1 MLYNIIVA
9 PIEYIVGWIFMFII
23 NKISSIGVIGA
34 ICGVSVC
41 VNILALPLYN
51 IAESIQ
57 EKERQ
62 INKKMEP
69 RVKRIKKG
77 FKGDEQFMILS
88 EYYRQNNY
96 HPLYALRGSLS
107 ILIEI
112 PFFIAAY
119 NYLSASEIL
128 KEASFWI
135 FSNLGEA
142 DRMFSLTLGSLIIP
156 INILPILMTAINF
169 VSGYIYTKNA
179 TTRDKIQLYAL
190 GLVFLVLLYN
200 SPSGLVIYWILNN
213 IFSLVKTIVLK
224 TKHPGRFLHA
234 FLSLGLIAF
243 AWKFRDASER
253 SRFYLVAVVAF
264 LFTSAPLFMALLKKS
279 DITEKAGRITAK
291 SRSTGKYFILTL
303 MSGLALAFLCGFL
316 LPSSTIA
323 TSPEEFSYLGSISKP
338 TQYVWSTLWFFTGLF
353 VFWPCCIYKMFGD
366 KVRKWESALLF
377 TVFVVA
383 LFDAFVF
390 KGEYGT
396 LNTQFFVE
404 DSTNLDAISTGYKV
418 APILI
423 GGAVLILFILMDYFG
438 KTGILT
444 LLCLSVAIGEI
455 GLSMAKMNTISKT
468 FKKYT
473 ASLEANKEEAYDED
487 EIESVYHLS
496 KEGKNVVVL
505 FLDRA
510 LNYFLPYAIEEVPE
524 LKDQLRGF
532 VDYPNTVS
540 FGGNT
545 TLASPPMM
553 GGYEYTPEKMNESDE
568 LLRDL
573 HNEATLVAP
582 VIFRDAGY
590 CVTITDPPF
599 PNYSWR
605 EDLSVIRSEEG
616 INTTNLYAKY
626 SRLYFRT
633 TGIKNSDE
641 DKSAG
646 TKREAIN
653 FSILQILPPFFRYT
667 FEVSCREL
675 NDQDFHDYINSFSA
689 LFFFDDL
696 TDFTEEGNTYT
707 FIGNDSTHQPVPLD
721 STLLKSA
728 ENSDRF
734 ISNFPTTNEETY
746 EHYSVF
752 VASLRAVGEWL
763 DWLRENDC
771 YDNSRIII
779 VADHGHAIGDG
790 EGIAPVASAFNP
802 LFLYKDFNADD
813 ELRYDDTFMTNADTI
828 LLATE
833 GLDDI
838 SYINPFTGNEFAA
851 DKDNGVNSYF
861 IYGNEW
867 NAPALYDSYKFTLDD
882 NLGWHVENGDMFS
895 AENWTNLSVWKRE
908 MSE

>member
-1 MLYNIIVA
+1 MIYSIIIA
-9 PIEYIVGWIFMFII
+9 PIEAVVDWIFSFIL
-23 NKISSIGVIGA
+23 NKIPSLGVIGA

-383 LFDAFVF
+383 LVDAFVF
-390 KGEYGT
+390 KGEYGK
-396 LNTQFFVE
+396 LNTQFYVE
-404 DSTNLDAISTGYKV
+404 DSNTLDSITMLYKTGPLLV
-418 APILI
+418 AAAAFASFL
-423 GGAVLILFILMDYFG
+423 VVDYFG
-438 KTGILT
+438 KTGIAA
-444 LLCLSVAIGEI
+444 LLCFSVTIGEA
-455 GLSMAKMNTISKT
+455 GLGTVKLNTINRK
-468 FKKYT
+468 FNEYT
-473 ASLEANKEEAYDED
+473 ELISTNESAAKPTDEV
-487 EIESVYHLS
+487 ESVYHLS
-496 KEGKNVVVL
+496 KDGKNVVVL

-510 LNYFLPYAIEEVPE
+510 FNGFLPYTLEAIPE
-524 LKDQLRGF
+524 LKEQLSGF
-532 VDYPNTVS
+532 VYYPNTVS

-545 TLASPPMM
+545 TFASPAMM
-553 GGYEYTPEKMNESDE
+553 GGYEYTPEKMNERDD
-568 LLRDL
+568 LLVDI
-573 HNEATLVAP
+573 HNEASLVAP
-582 VIFRDAGY
+582 VLFKNAGY
-590 CVTITDPPF
+590 RVTVTDPPF

-605 EDLSVIRSEEG
+605 DDLSVYESVEG
-616 INTTNLYAKY
+616 IHSELLYGKY
-626 SRLYFRT
+626 TDKYYKELEIEYST
-633 TGIKNSDE
+633 E
-641 DKSAG
+641 DSSLS
-646 TKREAIN
+646 TRREAVN
-653 FSILQILPPFFRYT
+653 FSVLQILPPFLRYT
-667 FEVSCREL
+667 FEVSCRKV
-675 NDQDFHDYINSFSA
+675 NNQDFRDFVQTFSN
-689 LFFFDDL
+689 LYYLDEL
-696 TDFTEEGNTYT
+696 TDFTGEADTYT
-707 FIGNDSTHQPVPLD
+707 FIGNDSPHNPIELNNDLLFASSDDD
-721 STLLKSA
+721 S
-728 ENSDRF
+728 F
-734 ISNFPTTNEETY
+734 ISNYPDNSESTY
-746 EHYSVF
+746 KHYTAF
-752 VASLRAVGEWL
+752 TASMKQVGKWL
-763 DWLRENDC
+763 DWLRENGV
-771 YDNSRIII
+771 YDNTRIVI
-779 VADHGHAIGDG
+779 VSDHGYSFESDIVEYDQAQ
-790 EGIAPVASAFNP
+790 FLP
-802 LFLYKDFNADD
+802 LLLFKDFSAEG
-813 ELRYDDTFMTNADTI
+813 ELTYDYTFMTNADTI

-833 GLDDI
+833 DLEEI
-838 SYINPFTGNEFAA
+838 SCNNPYTGKELTAEKNDGINAYPVV
-851 DKDNGVNSYF
+851 DSR
-861 IYGNEW
+861 EW
-867 NAPALYDSYKFTLDD
+867 NAPMITDYTKFTLDK
-882 NLGWHVENGDMFS
+882 NVAWHVSDNIFNPS
-895 AENWTNLSVWKRE
+895 NWIKLSEWEE
-908 MSE
+908 MTK

>member
-1 MLYNIIVA
+1 
-9 PIEYIVGWIFMFII
+9 MFII
-23 NKISSIGVIGA
+23 NKVSSIGVIGA

-119 NYLSASEIL
+119 NYLSLSEIL

-142 DRMFSLTLGSLIIP
+142 DRMFSITLGSLIIP
-156 INILPILMTAINF
+156 VNILPILMTAINF

-213 IFSLVKTIVLK
+213 LFSLVKTIVLK

-234 FLSLGLIAF
+234 FISLGLIAF

-264 LFTSAPLFMALLKKS
+264 LFTLAPLFIALLKKS
-279 DITEKAGRITAK
+279 GITEKAANITSR
-291 SRSTGKYFILTL
+291 SRSTGKYFALTL

-323 TSPEEFSYLGSISKP
+323 TSPEEFSYLGSIAKP
-338 TQYVWSTLWFFTGLF
+338 TEYVWSTLWFFLGLF

-377 TVFVVA
+377 TIFVVA

-390 KGEYGT
+390 KGEYGK
-396 LNTQFFVE
+396 LNTQFYVE
-404 DSTNLDAISTGYKV
+404 DSNTLDSITNLYKIGPLMV
-418 APILI
+418 AATAF
-423 GGAVLILFILMDYFG
+423 AVSLTVDYFG
-438 KTGILT
+438 KSSIIA
-444 LLCLSVAIGEI
+444 LLCFSVTIGEA
-455 GLSMAKMNTISKT
+455 GLGIVKLNSINRKFDEYTELLNTTGFVAKTG
-468 FKKYT
+468 
-473 ASLEANKEEAYDED
+473 D

-496 KEGKNVVVL
+496 KDGKNVVVL

-510 LNYFLPYAIEEVPE
+510 FNGFFPYTLEALPE
-524 LKDQLRGF
+524 LKEQLSGF
-532 VDYPNTVS
+532 VYYPNTVS

-545 TLASPPMM
+545 TFGSPAMM
-553 GGYEYTPEKMNESDE
+553 GGYEYTPEKMNERDD
-568 LLRDL
+568 LLVDI
-573 HNEATLVAP
+573 HNEASLVAP

-590 CVTITDPPF
+590 SVTVTDPPF

-605 EDLSVIRSEEG
+605 DDLSVYESVEG
-616 INTTNLYAKY
+616 IKVDELYGRYLEEYYKE
-626 SRLYFRT
+626 LNIE
-633 TGIKNSDE
+633 G
-641 DKSAG
+641 AG
-646 TKREAIN
+646 GDTSLLTKEEAVN
-653 FSILQILPPFFRYT
+653 FSVLQVLPPILRYT
-667 FEVSCREL
+667 FEVACRKVDNQVFRVFISSL
-675 NDQDFHDYINSFSA
+675 SSLYF
-689 LFFFDDL
+689 LDDL
-696 TDFTEEGNTYT
+696 TAIDEKGNTYT
-707 FIGNDSTHQPVPLD
+707 FIGNDATHQPINL
-721 STLLKSA
+721 SSSLLYEATEKDTFVSEYPVNDDLLVKHYMTFSSA
-728 ENSDRF
+728 MKQ
-734 ISNFPTTNEETY
+734 
-746 EHYSVF
+746 
-752 VASLRAVGEWL
+752 VGRWM
-763 DWLRENDC
+763 DWLRENSI
-771 YDNSRIII
+771 YDNTRIII
-779 VADHGHAIGDG
+779 VSDHGYVLNTG
-790 EGIAPVASAFNP
+790 VVSADQSQYLP
-802 LFLYKDFNADD
+802 LLLVKDFNSN
-813 ELRYDDTFMTNADTI
+813 EKLRTDYTFMTNADTI
-828 LLATE
+828 LLAKN
-833 GLDDI
+833 GLEEV
-838 SYINPFTGNEFAA
+838 SSNNPFTGKELTAEKEDGINAYPVV
-851 DKDNGVNSYF
+851 DSR
-861 IYGNEW
+861 EW
-867 NAPALYDSYKFTLDD
+867 NAPMITDYTKFTLDK
-882 NLGWHVENGDMFS
+882 NVSWHVSENIFDPS
-895 AENWTNLSVWKRE
+895 NWVNLSQWEK
-908 MSE
+908 MNK